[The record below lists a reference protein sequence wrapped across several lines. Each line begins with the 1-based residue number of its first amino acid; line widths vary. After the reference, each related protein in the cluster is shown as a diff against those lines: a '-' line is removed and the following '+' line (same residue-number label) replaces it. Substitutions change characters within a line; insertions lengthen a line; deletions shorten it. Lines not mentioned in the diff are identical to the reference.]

1 MTFTFHIPAALY
13 IFATTYLTTRT
24 FATALNLFFWFK
36 SPDDWAAFV
45 ERAPKLSMLVRLSRA
60 WGIDW
65 RKVLRLIRSTTAALR
80 KQGLQ
85 LPEAVDTVT
94 TTVIVATTSTTTTTP
109 SVPAATLPV
118 ESAMPVEPAT
128 QLTASTTS
136 LVAPPSTVVV

>member
-1 MTFTFHIPAALY
+1 MTFTFHIPAAVY

-36 SPDDWAAFV
+36 SPDDWATFV
-45 ERAPKLSMLVRLSRA
+45 ERQPKLAMLVRLSRA

-65 RKVLRLIRSTTAALR
+65 RKVLRLIRSTTATLR

-94 TTVIVATTSTTTTTP
+94 TTVIVATSTTTTTP
-109 SVPAATLPV
+109 ATLP
-118 ESAMPVEPAT
+118 T
-128 QLTASTTS
+128 LTTTPPSVPFVS
-136 LVAPPSTVVV
+136 LVAPPSIVVV